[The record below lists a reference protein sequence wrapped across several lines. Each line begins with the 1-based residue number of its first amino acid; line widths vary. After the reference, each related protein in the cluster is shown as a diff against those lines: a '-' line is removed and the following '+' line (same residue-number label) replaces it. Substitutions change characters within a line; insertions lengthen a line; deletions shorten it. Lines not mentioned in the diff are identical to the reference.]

1 MPWRDKHPGMMDQPF
16 FDRWR
21 AKLIATLDPGSVG
34 ELDVIRFAPVAP
46 NVAVICPFLRY
57 DGEPCE
63 QLITYYLLVG
73 SGVEDDLS
81 CALGACHRHLG
92 QAFDVM
98 FLADRL
104 GLADACDDDAVD
116 ASAPVA
122 AARPP
127 ALGDDVALAEQ
138 LLAAG
143 IASTIDFGTTALH
156 EGYSTVTGAHI
167 ALTPLVTAALRE
179 RGVLEL
185 AADLGITIAFEP
197 GGGATLATPQ
207 PDGAE
212 EWIAQNRALRE
223 LLRDVLEGTVDPI
236 GYRYRTIADAL
247 PELVE
252 VEPRVYTSAR
262 SGSLEVRTRIAASP
276 AERTW
281 VRDVEVARRQ
291 TLQLFVDRLPRPG
304 DELDLTF
311 ARYRF
316 VRVWN
321 EGAAYGAE
329 TVLERVKQ
337 PSRN

>member
-1 MPWRDKHPGMMDQPF
+1 MPLRDKHPRMMDQPY

-21 AKLIATLDPGSVG
+21 AKLIATLEPGSVG

-46 NVAVICPFLRY
+46 NVAVVCPFLRW
-57 DGEPCE
+57 DGEACE
-63 QLITYYLLVG
+63 QLITYYLQVG

-81 CALGACHRHLG
+81 CALGACHRHLA
-92 QAFDVM
+92 QAFDVL

-104 GLADACDDDAVD
+104 GLDDACDDDAVD
-116 ASAPVA
+116 ATTPVPA
-122 AARPP
+122 AKPP
-127 ALGDDVALAEQ
+127 VPADDLALAEQ
-138 LLAAG
+138 LRAAG
-143 IASTIDFGTTALH
+143 IATAIDFGTTALH
-156 EGYSTVTGAHI
+156 EGYSTVTAARV
-167 ALTPLVTAALRE
+167 ALTPAVAEALRE

-185 AADLGITIAFEP
+185 AGDLGIEIGADP
-197 GGGATLATPQ
+197 GGGTTLVTPQ

-247 PELVE
+247 PELVGF
-252 VEPRVYTSAR
+252 EPRVYTSAR
-262 SGSLEVRTRIAASP
+262 SGALEVRARIAASP

-281 VRDVEVARRQ
+281 VREVEVARRQ
-291 TLQLFVDRLPRPG
+291 TVALFVDRLPRPG
-304 DELDLTF
+304 DYLDLTF

-321 EGAAYGAE
+321 DGSSYGAE